1 MVSLTV
7 SLYLIRFFSSLTKK
21 MASNMEIFCE
31 ILIAI
36 LLPPPGVCLKR
47 GCCTA
52 FDAGVKLIG
61 ATSHFVTEE
70 LDARPIIEQMVTLSA
85 NYLISTFYKMIVNH
99 KRTCRLWSYTRVSGK
114 MKIMGI
120 VKKHVTVKMNCTM
133 DVTVN
138 IPRRQVIQDV
148 ECNCKNNIDL

>member
-1 MVSLTV
+1 
-7 SLYLIRFFSSLTKK
+7 

-70 LDARPIIEQMVTLSA
+70 LDARPIIKQMVTLSA
-85 NYLISTFYKMIVNH
+85 NYLISTFYKMIVKH

-138 IPRRQVIQDV
+138 IPRRQAIQDV

>member
-1 MVSLTV
+1 
-7 SLYLIRFFSSLTKK
+7 

-47 GCCTA
+47 GCCTLEFLICLVLTILGYIPGIIYA
-52 FDAGVKLIG
+52 IRVKLIG